1 MYDIS
6 LLPLSIHPPS
16 HNFKP
21 KNENLQTDYEDS
33 PTTIFRK
40 PKINENV
47 AASASRT
54 DNTGELR

>member
-1 MYDIS
+1 MFKNTFNS
-6 LLPLSIHPPS
+6 SID
-16 HNFKP
+16 NIFKP